1 MKLERG
7 NMQKLMALITFA
19 ILLYMGLRNVSL
31 VLATVRNILGLI
43 APFIIGGC
51 LAFVLGVP
59 MRFFE
64 THLFNG
70 RRGSAFKGKRILSIL
85 ITFAAVCGVVAVV
98 TLMVVPELYKSV
110 VAIGHEIS
118 QTIRQVPEM
127 LDMVA
132 EKLPVFADELASV
145 KDDFLNVDWK
155 SLGAQAADFLDRVNF
170 FSNTLSFASS
180 VMGAVADIVIGLVF
194 AIYILLQKE
203 NLSRQFRRLF
213 YSFLPEKWV
222 DRFLDVA
229 RLTASSF
236 NSFLSGQCIEAFIL
250 GFMFFVSMWLLRLP
264 YALAISVL
272 IGVSALIPIF
282 GAFIGCVIGAL
293 LILMVNPVKTLWF
306 LILFLVLQQIEGNII
321 YPRVV
326 GSSVG
331 LPSIWV
337 FVAVT
342 FGASVGGIMG
352 LLFAIP
358 LCSVAYAL
366 LREAIRSRMEERDID
381 PEKIK

>member
-1 MKLERG
+1 
-7 NMQKLMALITFA
+7 MQKLMGLITFA

-31 VLATVRNILGLI
+31 ILGTLRKVLELI

-64 THLFNG
+64 THLFIG
-70 RRGSAFKGKRILSIL
+70 QKSRDFKGKRIVSIL
-85 ITFAAVCGVVAVV
+85 ITFAAVCSVVAVV

-110 VAIGHEIS
+110 VAIGREIS
-118 QTIRQVPEM
+118 LTIRQVPDM

-132 EKLPVFADELASV
+132 ENLPMFADELASV
-145 KDDFLNVDWK
+145 KDSFLNVDWK

-170 FSNTLSFASS
+170 FSQTLSFASS
-180 VMGAVADIVIGLVF
+180 VVGVVANIVIGLVF

-250 GFMFFVSMWLLRLP
+250 GLMFFVSMWLLRLP
-264 YALAISVL
+264 YALVISVL

-282 GAFIGCVIGAL
+282 GAFIGCVVGTL
-293 LILMVNPVKTLWF
+293 LILMVNPVKALWF
-306 LILFLVLQQIEGNII
+306 IILFLVLQQIEGNVI

-342 FGASVGGIMG
+342 FGASVGGIGG

-366 LREAIRSRMEERDID
+366 LREAVQSRMEEKDIA

>member
-1 MKLERG
+1 MKLERE
-7 NMQKLMALITFA
+7 NMKKLMGLITFA

-31 VLATVRNILGLI
+31 ILATVRNVIGLI

-70 RRGSAFKGKRILSIL
+70 RKSSGFKGKRILSLL

-110 VAIGHEIS
+110 VAIGREVS

-132 EKLPVFADELASV
+132 EKLPMFADELASV
-145 KDDFLNVDWK
+145 KDNFLNVDWK
-155 SLGAQAADFLDRVNF
+155 SIGAQAASFLDRVNF

-180 VMGAVADIVIGLVF
+180 VMGVVANIVIGLVF

-222 DRFLDVA
+222 DRFLDVT

-250 GFMFFVSMWLLRLP
+250 GLMFFISMWLLRLP
-264 YALAISVL
+264 YSLAISVL

-282 GAFIGCVIGAL
+282 GAFIGCVVGAL

-306 LILFLVLQQIEGNII
+306 IILFLVLQQIEGNVI

-342 FGASVGGIMG
+342 FGASVGGIIG

-358 LCSVAYAL
+358 LCSVAYSL
-366 LREAIRSRMEERDID
+366 LREAVHSRMEERDID
-381 PEKIK
+381 PEKIE